1 MIFLKT
7 PSLTLPLHMFWAV
20 MAKIRVSDEEEKQ
33 NVVSS
38 LSLVVFGL
46 GKIEIGKGR
55 RKRRY
60 RRKKSEE
67 SVVGNMQRKRQFWRG
82 LMWLCY

>member
-7 PSLTLPLHMFWAV
+7 PSLTLPLHIFWAV

-38 LSLVVFGL
+38 LSLVDLVWGRLRL
-46 GKIEIGKGR
+46 GKGGEKGVTEERKAR
-55 RKRRY
+55 RVWW
-60 RRKKSEE
+60 E
-67 SVVGNMQRKRQFWRG
+67 
-82 LMWLCY
+82 LCRENASFGGD